1 MAKRAAAQ
9 ANVIP
14 VTRGSGNVF
23 ADLGVPE
30 PEEELAKAQLA
41 SHLRDAIKR
50 RRLTQAQAARRMGL
64 DQPKVSAL
72 MNGRLAGFSSER
84 LMRCLAALGQDVEIV
99 VKARSC
105 GRDRGHIR
113 VVKAA

>member
-1 MAKRAAAQ
+1 MAKRSGTKRPTILVAKS
-9 ANVIP
+9 
-14 VTRGSGNVF
+14 SGNVF
-23 ADLGVPE
+23 ADMGVAE

-41 SHLRDAIKR
+41 SHIRDTVKR
-50 RRLTQAQAARRMGL
+50 RRLTQIQAAHLMGL

-84 LMRCLAALGQDVEIV
+84 LMRFLAALGQDVEIV
-99 VKARSC
+99 VKARS
-105 GRDRGHIR
+105 RTRERGTIR